1 LVLVIASVT
10 LLTLD
15 FRNVGPFASMQE
27 SARNVLNP
35 LRGAAETVFDPVTDA
50 WATVFSGGGD
60 SAEVEDLQAEN
71 ARLRDELIAQDN
83 AEDLLGSVLLQLD
96 IPYVGNLDRVV
107 AQVVA
112 GSIGNFDD
120 FHIEIDKGTADGIEV
135 DMPVVSE
142 GGLIGRVVETSRSRS
157 RVLLIV
163 DPEFQVGIRVVGFD
177 EELALA
183 NGNRWGNPLRV
194 TEDVNPRVP
203 IEVGAGVVTSGLG
216 NSLYPA
222 NIPVGFI
229 SSAQLDEGALTQVL
243 EIEPSGDLETLRFVT
258 VLLFQPDDL
267 GAEDDIFGTA
277 PDDAGTD
284 DSDPA
289 DSGSPDEPAPDDPGA
304 EPAPSGGDESD
315 VVQGDAEPAPGDTGQ
330 ETP

>member
-15 FRNVGPFASMQE
+15 FRNVGPFASLQTT
-27 SARNVLNP
+27 ARDVLNP
-35 LRGAAETVFDPVTDA
+35 FRSAGETVFAPVTDA
-50 WATVFSGGGD
+50 WASVFSGGGD
-60 SAEVEDLQAEN
+60 SDELDDLRAEN
-71 ARLRDELIAQDN
+71 AQLRNELIAQAN
-83 AEDLLGSVLLQLD
+83 AEDLLGSALLQLD

-120 FHIEIDKGTADGIEV
+120 FHIEIDKGSADGIGV
-135 DMPVVSE
+135 NMPVVSE
-142 GGLIGRVVETSRSRS
+142 GGLIGRVEEVSRNRSRI
-157 RVLLIV
+157 VLIV
-163 DPEFQVGIRVVGFD
+163 DPEFNVGVRVVGYD

-183 NGNRWGNPLRV
+183 RGNRWDNPLLV

-229 SSAQLDEGALTQVL
+229 SEARLDQGALTQVL

-258 VLLFQPDDL
+258 VLLFEADDL
-267 GAEDDIFGTA
+267 EDELQRDLGTNGADTVPTPAAGVFDGPVTED
-277 PDDAGTD
+277 
-284 DSDPA
+284 
-289 DSGSPDEPAPDDPGA
+289 
-304 EPAPSGGDESD
+304 
-315 VVQGDAEPAPGDTGQ
+315 
-330 ETP
+330 ETTP